1 MSIVKTKTV
10 QADFG
15 REKIEIEVPENSAV
29 IEFQD
34 PEFLSDPVRSTVD
47 ALTKPV
53 GSPPLAD
60 LVKPGMTVA
69 IGFDDPTRP
78 PLPWQTIL
86 PSVIAVLIRNGVKEK
101 DISLICANGAHRKWF
116 PNELKRFLG
125 DKLFDR
131 FWISRQI
138 INHDCQ
144 NPVELTYLG
153 TTERGGYV
161 EHNRRFIEG

>member
-1 MSIVKTKTV
+1 MSSVVSIVKAKTV

-15 REKIEIEVPENSAV
+15 REKIDIEVPENSAV

-34 PEFLSDPVRSTVD
+34 PEFLSDPVE
-47 ALTKPV
+47 ALTEPV

-86 PSVIAVLIRNGVKEK
+86 PLVIDVLIRNGVKEK
-101 DISLICANGAHRKWF
+101 DIS
-116 PNELKRFLG
+116 
-125 DKLFDR
+125 
-131 FWISRQI
+131 
-138 INHDCQ
+138 
-144 NPVELTYLG
+144 
-153 TTERGGYV
+153 
-161 EHNRRFIEG
+161 